1 MRIYADHAATTPVS
15 EAALAS
21 MLRFLREDFGNPSEP
36 HWAGRAARSGLEQAR
51 ALAAAALHVEP
62 AEVVF
67 TGGGSE
73 ADNLA
78 VLGRVPPGERVRIVA
93 SPVEHPAVRETLLAL
108 ARDGHEVAWAPVDA
122 DGRVELDGLAGL
134 LRPGDALCCCLWANN
149 VTGVVQPVAAI
160 AELCAARGV
169 PLHLDAVQAA
179 AGLQVDLG
187 ALPGAVTAAI
197 AAHKLGGP
205 KGSGLLAGCGVAGLR
220 PVLHGGG
227 QERGLRP
234 GTESAALAAGLA
246 TALVESQARDRE
258 RLRAL
263 RDAYEAALIEQVDDV
278 LVAARGRE
286 RLPGHSLALVGGVR
300 GDTLVALLDE
310 QGIAAAAG
318 SACASGEAEPSHV
331 LAAMGVPRE
340 RALGALRVTFGS
352 LSEPGHAAAIAAAV
366 AGAVTA
372 LRAAAAAVA

>member
-1 MRIYADHAATTPVS
+1 VRIYADHAATTPVS

-21 MLRFLREDFGNPSEP
+21 MLRYLREDFGNPSEP
-36 HWAGRAARSGLEQAR
+36 HWAGRAARQGLDGAR
-51 ALAAAALHVEP
+51 ATVAAVLGVDP

-78 VLGRVPPGERVRIVA
+78 ILGRVPARERVRVVA
-93 SPVEHPAVRETLLAL
+93 SPVEHPAVRATLLAL
-108 ARDGHEVAWAPVDA
+108 AGDGHEVAWTPVDA
-122 DGRVELDGLAGL
+122 DGRIELDRLAEL

-149 VTGVVQPVAAI
+149 VTGTVQPVAAI

-179 AGLQVDLG
+179 AGVRVDLG
-187 ALPGAVTAAI
+187 ALPGAVTAAF

-205 KGSGLLAGCGVAGLR
+205 KGSGLLAGRGVAGLR
-220 PVLHGGG
+220 AVLHGGG

-246 TALVESQARDRE
+246 TALVESQERDRDA
-258 RLRAL
+258 LRAL
-263 RDAYEAALIEQVDDV
+263 RDAYETALLDQVDDV
-278 LVAARGRE
+278 VVVARGAE

-318 SACASGEAEPSHV
+318 SACASGDAEPSHV
-331 LAAMGVPRE
+331 LAAMGVPRA
-340 RALGALRVTFGS
+340 RALGALRVSFGS
-352 LSEPGHAAAIAAAV
+352 LSEPDHAAAIAAAV
-366 AGAVTA
+366 AGAVPA

>member
-21 MLRFLREDFGNPSEP
+21 MLPFLREDFGNPSEP
-36 HWAGRAARSGLEQAR
+36 HWAGRAARAGLEAAR
-51 ALAAAALHVEP
+51 AQAGEVLGVGPE
-62 AEVVF
+62 EVVF

-78 VLGRVPPGERVRIVA
+78 VLGRVPPA
-93 SPVEHPAVRETLLAL
+93 SGCGSWPRRSSTRRSARPCWRL

-122 DGRVELDGLAGL
+122 DGRLELDALADL

-149 VTGVVQPVAAI
+149 VTGAVQPVAAI

-179 AGLQVDLG
+179 AGIRVDLG
-187 ALPGAVTAAI
+187 ALPGEVTAAV

-205 KGSGLLAGCGVAGLR
+205 KGSGLLAGRGVAGLR
-220 PVLHGGG
+220 AVLHGGG

-246 TALVESQARDRE
+246 TALVESGRRDRD

-263 RDAYEAALIEQVDDV
+263 RDAYEAALLDQVDDV
-278 LVAARGRE
+278 
-286 RLPGHSLALVGGVR
+286 
-300 GDTLVALLDE
+300 
-310 QGIAAAAG
+310 
-318 SACASGEAEPSHV
+318 
-331 LAAMGVPRE
+331 
-340 RALGALRVTFGS
+340 
-352 LSEPGHAAAIAAAV
+352 
-366 AGAVTA
+366 
-372 LRAAAAAVA
+372 